1 MGAHTSCIHNIHRI
15 YFGYMKILMAIKID
29 VAVKRRAQKVAADLG
44 LTLSAVVNAMLKQ
57 LIRDRELNLSMAP
70 KMTPYLESIL
80 AEVQQDLKTGKNLSP
95 VLTSAKSAIR
105 YLRS

>member
-1 MGAHTSCIHNIHRI
+1 M
-15 YFGYMKILMAIKID
+15 MAIKID
-29 VAVKRRAQKVAADLG
+29 AVVKKRAQKVAADLG

-57 LIRDRELNLSMAP
+57 LIRDRAIALSVTP